1 LEEIMRTYR
10 LNFIAAVGLV
20 LGVATPGFSEDGV
33 ILLAQIG
40 SNIQQTMTRDQAIA
54 KATKVKPGTV
64 VKATLEKRDN
74 KVVWEVKVQDA
85 SNNISAVRIDPKSQE
100 IIHTID
106 SVGGK

>member
-1 LEEIMRTYR
+1 MKTHR

-20 LGVATPGFSEDGV
+20 LGVASPGFSEDGV
-33 ILLAQIG
+33 ILLAQVS
-40 SNIQQTMTRDQAIA
+40 SNIQQTMTRDQAIV
-54 KATKVKPGTV
+54 KATTVKPGNV

-100 IIHTID
+100 IINTID